1 MTLVSNKTNQAAFTL
16 IDVMVGMG
24 VLGVVIVSL
33 FASFTFGF
41 NVVKSSRENLQATQ
55 ILHEKMETIRVYNW
69 NQTTQA
75 NFIPKNFKVS
85 ISNSPSFFKGTILVT
100 NSNVTETYSDTLRQ
114 VIVTVNWTNNNSLR
128 SRSISTFV
136 SKYGMQHYIFSAQ

>member
-1 MTLVSNKTNQAAFTL
+1 MAFTL

-24 VLGVVIVSL
+24 VLGVVLLSL

-41 NVVKSSRENLQATQ
+41 NIVKISREDLQATQ

-69 NQTTQA
+69 TQVT
-75 NFIPKNFKVS
+75 NPLFIPTKFQESMVGTTG
-85 ISNSPSFFKGTILVT
+85 FFKGTVLVT
-100 NSNVTETYSDTLRQ
+100 DVNLTESYKPNLRQ
-114 VIVTVNWTNNNSLR
+114 VTVTVNWTNNSSPR

-136 SKYGMQHYIFSAQ
+136 SKYGMQKYIFSGQ